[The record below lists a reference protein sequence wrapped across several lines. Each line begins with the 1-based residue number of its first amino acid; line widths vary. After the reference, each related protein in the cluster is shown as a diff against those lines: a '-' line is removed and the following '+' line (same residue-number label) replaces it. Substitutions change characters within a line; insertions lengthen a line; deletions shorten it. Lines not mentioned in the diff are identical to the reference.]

1 MINAIIGKDEKTMKK
16 IRFLA
21 LTLCLALVVC
31 MAGSSF
37 AFAGA
42 EASLKAP
49 SSVKAISSGTTTVKV
64 SWSKVSG
71 AEKYQVYRYYS
82 SSKSWKIVRTT
93 ANATV
98 SFTGLTKNTTY
109 KFKVRA
115 VSGDSKSDYSNVV
128 SAKTGVVTKIS
139 LDRKTK
145 PLYGTA
151 SFTLKATV
159 TAKAPSKTVTW
170 TSSDKSIATVSSSGR
185 VTAKG
190 KGTVKITA
198 KAHNGAT
205 ASCLVTVGTKFD
217 QTYQKEMLRL
227 VNNLRAEKGLKP
239 LQYAYSIQ
247 AASDLRAQE
256 AWANK
261 DMGHMR
267 YTKKGTEGDFDSVY
281 TDLGLKLSYR
291 GTAENLAWRTDSY
304 SDAKAAAQVYFNQ
317 WKNSKYHLANML
329 HKNAKSM
336 AVSYH
341 YQSGR
346 TFAAAS
352 AQLFLM

>member
-1 MINAIIGKDEKTMKK
+1 MKK
-16 IRFLA
+16 IRFLV
-21 LTLCLALVVC
+21 LMLSMALVVC
-31 MAGSSF
+31 MAGSSL

-49 SSVKAISSGTTTVKV
+49 TSVKALSSGTSTVKI
-64 SWSKVSG
+64 SWGKVSG
-71 AEKYQVYRYYS
+71 AEKYQVYRYYNS
-82 SSKSWKIVRTT
+82 SESWKRVRTT
-93 ANATV
+93 TGVSA
-98 SFTGLTKNTTY
+98 SFTGLAKSTTY
-109 KFKVRA
+109 KFKVCA
-115 VSGDSKSDYSNVV
+115 VSGDTKSAYSSEV

-145 PLYGTA
+145 PLYGTGA

-159 TAKAPSKTVTW
+159 TAKAPSKDVRW
-170 TSSDKSIATVSSSGR
+170 TSSDKNIATVSTSGK

-217 QTYQKEMLRL
+217 QTYQKELLRL
-227 VNNLRAEKGLKP
+227 VNNLRKENGLKP
-239 LQYAYSIQ
+239 LKYAYSIQ
-247 AASDLRAQE
+247 AAADLRAQE

-261 DMGHMR
+261 DLAHMR
-267 YTKKGTEGDFDSVY
+267 YTKKGTKGDFDSVY

-291 GTAENLAWRTDSY
+291 GTAENLAWRTNSH
-304 SDAKAAAQVYFNQ
+304 SDAKTAAQVYFNQ
-317 WKNSKYHLANML
+317 WKDSKAHLANML
-329 HKNAKSM
+329 HKDAKSM
-336 AVSYH
+336 AVSY
-341 YQSGR
+341 YYSAGR